1 MRLEIAAVI
10 SCLLAVDVL
19 MRLGMRLYDF
29 TVAVSVVIT
38 VADVLV
44 DVGFLS
50 TDVHRAFPSTT
61 NQQKTKVCIQSAG
74 PGAGSQPKTGLRV
87 IQRSPEKTE
96 EDAAL
101 APTLPPLLKLTG
113 IKSSG
118 SSICKSTGAFGDH
131 VPKTP

>member
-50 TDVHRAFPSTT
+50 TDV
-61 NQQKTKVCIQSAG
+61 
-74 PGAGSQPKTGLRV
+74 
-87 IQRSPEKTE
+87 QR
-96 EDAAL
+96 
-101 APTLPPLLKLTG
+101 
-113 IKSSG
+113 
-118 SSICKSTGAFGDH
+118 
-131 VPKTP
+131 